1 MDVILL
7 KDVDGLGL
15 AGDIVNVK
23 PGYARNYLAPLGLAL
38 RASKRNLA
46 VADEKKNVAK
56 ARNERANK
64 VNQEL
69 ADALAKVE
77 LTIEM
82 QVGEEEKLFGSVTTQ
97 DLHKALLEKDLD
109 IIHKQKKESILNS
122 LNCLFPQVCGGGYY
136 IIEDMNWHEAKDAF
150 DIISDKYAKY
160 VYLKYDRRM
169 IILRNKDN
177 EFIRVVK

>member
-1 MDVILL
+1 MEVILL
-7 KDVDGLGL
+7 KDVEGLGS

-46 VADEKKNVAK
+46 VAEEKKRVSS
-56 ARNERANK
+56 ARKERLNK

-69 ADALAKVE
+69 AISLAKIE

-97 DLHKALLEKDLD
+97 DIHKALAEKKIEVDRHLIMLD
-109 IIHKQKKESILNS
+109 EPIKALG
-122 LNCLFPQVCGGGYY
+122 VY
-136 IIEDMNWHEAKDAF
+136 
-150 DIISDKYAKY
+150 DIPIKVSEELQPKIKLY
-160 VYLKYDRRM
+160 VIKA
-169 IILRNKDN
+169 
-177 EFIRVVK
+177 

>member
-23 PGYARNYLAPLGLAL
+23 PGYARNYLAPLELAL

-56 ARNERANK
+56 ARNERENK

-109 IIHKQKKESILNS
+109 IDRHMIL
-122 LNCLFPQVCGGGYY
+122 LDEPIKALGVY
-136 IIEDMNWHEAKDAF
+136 
-150 DIISDKYAKY
+150 DIPIKVSDDLEPGIKLY
-160 VYLKYDRRM
+160 VIKA
-169 IILRNKDN
+169 
-177 EFIRVVK
+177 

>member
-46 VADEKKNVAK
+46 IADEKKNVAK
-56 ARNERANK
+56 ARNQRANK
-64 VNQEL
+64 VNQDL

-82 QVGEEEKLFGSVTTQ
+82 QVGDEEKLFGSVTTQ

-109 IIHKQKKESILNS
+109 IDRHMIL
-122 LNCLFPQVCGGGYY
+122 LDEPIKALGVY
-136 IIEDMNWHEAKDAF
+136 
-150 DIISDKYAKY
+150 DIPIKVSDDLQPGIKLY
-160 VYLKYDRRM
+160 VIKA
-169 IILRNKDN
+169 
-177 EFIRVVK
+177 

>member
-23 PGYARNYLAPLGLAL
+23 PGYARNYLTPLGLAL

-64 VNQEL
+64 VNQDL
-69 ADALAKVE
+69 ADALEKVE

-109 IIHKQKKESILNS
+109 IDRNMIL
-122 LNCLFPQVCGGGYY
+122 LDEPIKALGVY
-136 IIEDMNWHEAKDAF
+136 
-150 DIISDKYAKY
+150 DIPIKVSDDLQPGIKLY
-160 VYLKYDRRM
+160 VIKA
-169 IILRNKDN
+169 
-177 EFIRVVK
+177 

>member
-109 IIHKQKKESILNS
+109 IDRHMIL
-122 LNCLFPQVCGGGYY
+122 LDEPIKALGVY
-136 IIEDMNWHEAKDAF
+136 
-150 DIISDKYAKY
+150 DIPIKVSDDLEPGIKLY
-160 VYLKYDRRM
+160 VIKA
-169 IILRNKDN
+169 
-177 EFIRVVK
+177 

>member
-15 AGDIVNVK
+15 AGDIVSVK
-23 PGYARNYLAPLGLAL
+23 PGYARNYLTPLGLAL

-46 VADEKKNVAK
+46 VADEKKNVTK
-56 ARNERANK
+56 ARNVRANK
-64 VNQEL
+64 VNQDL

-109 IIHKQKKESILNS
+109 IDRHMIL
-122 LNCLFPQVCGGGYY
+122 LDEPIKALGVY
-136 IIEDMNWHEAKDAF
+136 
-150 DIISDKYAKY
+150 DIPIKVSDDLEPGIKLY
-160 VYLKYDRRM
+160 VIKA
-169 IILRNKDN
+169 
-177 EFIRVVK
+177 

>member
-23 PGYARNYLAPLGLAL
+23 PGYARNYLTPLGLAL

-46 VADEKKNVAK
+46 VADEKKNVTK

-77 LTIEM
+77 LTLEM

-109 IIHKQKKESILNS
+109 IDRHMILLDEPIKALGVYDIPIKVS
-122 LNCLFPQVCGGGYY
+122 
-136 IIEDMNWHEAKDAF
+136 EDLQPGIKL
-150 DIISDKYAKY
+150 Y
-160 VYLKYDRRM
+160 VIKA
-169 IILRNKDN
+169 
-177 EFIRVVK
+177 